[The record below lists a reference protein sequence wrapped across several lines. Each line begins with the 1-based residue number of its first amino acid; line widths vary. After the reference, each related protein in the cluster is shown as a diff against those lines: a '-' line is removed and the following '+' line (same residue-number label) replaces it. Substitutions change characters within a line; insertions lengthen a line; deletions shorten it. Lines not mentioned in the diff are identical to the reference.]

1 MHDCGKR
8 FRTKLFDVDIKS
20 SVLKKKIKTGITE
33 MFEKSVGHY
42 KISGGILGLKFI
54 HWLCYILMAD
64 AIS

>member
-1 MHDCGKR
+1 
-8 FRTKLFDVDIKS
+8 
-20 SVLKKKIKTGITE
+20 

-42 KISGGILGLKFI
+42 KTSGCILGLKFI